1 MGMKKKTIK
10 LVNKLLHDPA
20 KRKMYT
26 DAELLYM
33 EKQVVQMQKERKARK
48 QQRKKEKG
56 FGYDT

>member
-26 DAELLYM
+26 DEELIYMARQVVYM
-33 EKQVVQMQKERKARK
+33 EKERKARK
-48 QQRKKEKG
+48 LQRKKEKG
-56 FGYDT
+56 FGYE